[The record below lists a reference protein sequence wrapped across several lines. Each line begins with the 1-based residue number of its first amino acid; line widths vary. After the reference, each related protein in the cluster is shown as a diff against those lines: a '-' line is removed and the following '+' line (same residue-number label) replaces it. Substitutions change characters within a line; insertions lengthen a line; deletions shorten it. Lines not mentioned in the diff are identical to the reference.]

1 MKKYRVYETV
11 TYVHYVSANNE
22 EQAID
27 EVMLS
32 GSQGKLLDGADFY
45 VEQGE

>member
-1 MKKYRVYETV
+1 MKQYKVYETM

-27 EVMLS
+27 EVIS
-32 GSQGKLLDGADFY
+32 SASQGKLLDGSEFD
-45 VEQGE
+45 VEKGE

>member
-1 MKKYRVYETV
+1 MKQYKVYETM

-27 EVMLS
+27 EVIS
-32 GSQGKLLDGADFY
+32 SESQGKLLDGSEFD
-45 VEQGE
+45 VEESE